1 MKRKYILGT
10 FIVIVGVLMLLQT
23 LGYLNFSLWNLW
35 PVILIYFAVDNLI
48 TNRTFS
54 IFSAIIGLLGVVFL
68 LENFHVFEGV
78 SASGVF
84 WAVVVILVGLS
95 MIFKGSFMHQ
105 KYKNYHTTTDKD
117 FTCNAVFSGAE
128 RRVVS
133 DHFTGGETMAVFGG
147 TEIDLRECQIA
158 DGSVIFATAVFGGV
172 ELKLP
177 QNCEVVIDHEV
188 EIFGGVESKCFST
201 AGAPKVIIVAKAVF
215 GGVELHN

>member
-1 MKRKYILGT
+1 M
-10 FIVIVGVLMLLQT
+10 
-23 LGYLNFSLWNLW
+23 
-35 PVILIYFAVDNLI
+35 
-48 TNRTFS
+48 
-54 IFSAIIGLLGVVFL
+54 GVVFL
-68 LENFHVFEGV
+68 LENFHVLQGV
-78 SASGVF
+78 SASGIF

-95 MIFKGSFMHQ
+95 MIFKGTFIITNIKIIIS
-105 KYKNYHTTTDKD
+105 TTDKD

-188 EIFGGVESKCFST
+188 EIFGGVGKQVLFHCGR
-201 AGAPKVIIVAKAVF
+201 AKGYYRGQGRVRRGGAA
-215 GGVELHN
+215 